1 MRTSLFALS
10 LALLIPFGAWA
21 QSTDTD
27 TAETDTQTEETQTQ
41 DGDGGTTIEDQL
53 SLGEPANAEP
63 QVGQTYIQEKNGDWE
78 MRCIRTEEGDDPC
91 QMYQLMTDSEGTP
104 VAEISIFRLPEGGR
118 AIAGATIIVPLE
130 TSLPEQLTMRVDAGQ
145 ARRYPF
151 AFCNPVGCYSRV
163 GLVAEEVN
171 AFRRGNAATVTIVP
185 ALAPDQKVE
194 LNLSL
199 SGFTAS
205 YEKTSV
211 AQQ

>member
-10 LALLIPFGAWA
+10 LALLIPIGAWA
-21 QSTDTD
+21 QSTDTEA
-27 TAETDTQTEETQTQ
+27 AEPEPPTEETE
-41 DGDGGTTIEDQL
+41 GDATPGIEDQL
-53 SLGEPANAEP
+53 SLGEPANTEP

-78 MRCIRTEEGDDPC
+78 MRCIRTEEGEDPC

-118 AIAGATIIVPLE
+118 AVAGATIIVPLE

-151 AFCNPVGCYSRV
+151 AFCNTIGCYSRV
-163 GLVAEEVN
+163 GLVQEEVN

-205 YEKTSV
+205 YDKTAV